1 MNLLLWHYWHPKN
14 MYLYYKPPI
23 TFGYL
28 ASFRLVIWQN
38 FDATVGRLLMRQLAD
53 ERTSLFPFCQRKSR
67 LSLCLTLPLADSPHR
82 GWMPDTWIWSYTSE
96 LRVPCSDTHTSDKYL
111 PLLLRPYPALG
122 IRYVGPLPDIPKRS
136 AGQGLSSLTMNRST
150 IRPLHSFP

>member
-1 MNLLLWHYWHPKN
+1 

-53 ERTSLFPFCQRKSR
+53 ERTSLFPFCQRKAW
-67 LSLCLTLPLADSPHR
+67 LSLCLTLPLTDSPHM
-82 GWMPDTWIWSYTSE
+82 GWMPDAWIWSYTSGV
-96 LRVPCSDTHTSDKYL
+96 RVSCSDTHTSDKYF
-111 PLLLRPYPALG
+111 PYCSGPILLSGFGMSGHA
-122 IRYVGPLPDIPKRS
+122 
-136 AGQGLSSLTMNRST
+136 
-150 IRPLHSFP
+150 